1 VERLLSR
8 EKTALVVVDMQNA
21 LCKAEGSMAQAGIDI
36 GPLTAAVD
44 PCRRLLTAARNA
56 GVRAI
61 FTRYVY
67 RADYADD
74 GILIK

>member
-1 VERLLSR
+1 
-8 EKTALVVVDMQNA
+8 MQNA
-21 LCKAEGSMAQAGIDI
+21 FCKAEGSMAQAGIDI
-36 GPLTAAVD
+36 GPLETAVD

-67 RADYADD
+67 RADYADG